1 MAEEMNV
8 VEIPEEQVE
17 VETWGPDDE
26 KKGAGMFALVLAIG
40 AGIGAA
46 VTVAIGKGKK
56 AISDWQTNRHLK
68 RKEREAQI
76 EAELATRQEEE
87 ATDNSEDE
95 ESSED

>member
-1 MAEEMNV
+1 MAEEKNV

-46 VTVAIGKGKK
+46 VTVAVGKGKE
-56 AISDWQTNRHLK
+56 AIDNWQTKRYLK

-76 EAELATRQEEE
+76 EAELAQREETAE
-87 ATDNSEDE
+87 NSEDE

>member
-1 MAEEMNV
+1 MANEEII
-8 VEIPEEQVE
+8 EIPEEQVE

-56 AISDWQTNRHLK
+56 AIDKWQTDRYLK

-76 EAELATRQEEE
+76 EAELAKRSQEE
-87 ATDNSEDE
+87 DDSEE
-95 ESSED
+95 EPASNDD

>member
-56 AISDWQTNRHLK
+56 AIDKWQTDRYLK

-76 EAELATRQEEE
+76 EAELATRQEE
-87 ATDNSEDE
+87 AADNSEDE

>member
-8 VEIPEEQVE
+8 VEIPEEEVQ

-26 KKGAGMFALVLAIG
+26 KRGAGMFALVLAIG

-46 VTVAIGKGKK
+46 VTVVIGKGKK
-56 AISDWQTNRHLK
+56 AISNWQTNRQLK

-76 EAELATRQEEE
+76 EAELATRAEET
-87 ATDNSEDE
+87 TDNSEDE

>member
-26 KKGAGMFALVLAIG
+26 KKGVGAFALVLAIG

-56 AISDWQTNRHLK
+56 AIDKWQTNRYLK

-87 ATDNSEDE
+87 AAGNSEDE

>member
-1 MAEEMNV
+1 MAEEKNV
-8 VEIPEEQVE
+8 VEIPEEEVQ

-46 VTVAIGKGKK
+46 ITVAIGKGKK
-56 AISDWQTNRHLK
+56 AIDNWQTNRYLK

-76 EAELATRQEEE
+76 EAELAQREE
-87 ATDNSEDE
+87 AAENSEGE
-95 ESSED
+95 EPSED